1 MKKNL
6 FFNISFVVFTCF
18 IARCLLFFN
27 FSDVEIYNEWAVLL
41 NNLSKTGTLGINIV
55 NDNLIVQDFAK
66 TGDNVLPT
74 AFMPPLY
81 VFYIFALEILSL
93 GKIELTKLIIFS
105 QIIISCLSTLIFFK
119 ILNSF
124 LSNKTSILLTYLFS
138 LYPANILS
146 SLQTSSITL
155 QLFLFL
161 GFIFYFT
168 NLINLQSYK
177 NSFLLGIFAGLSML
191 IRGEFW
197 FFFIL
202 SNIYLLFILRINLKK
217 ILISFL
223 LSLIIISPYLKR
235 NYENFNSIFLV
246 KSFGFNLLKGNNPQ
260 AKIEG
265 SFIKNFWTTDKF
277 DGEININYEIN
288 RDDFYRSQAIDFIKK
303 DPLKYIKLYFLKLFA
318 FIFID
323 FNSSYPNYYNL
334 FHIMPKILLSI
345 FTIIGGV
352 LLIKRKGL
360 LQYLA
365 LFYFA
370 NACFFS
376 IFFILPRYSVMF
388 LPIQII
394 LSFYGYK
401 YLKDKLKIFFN

>member
-6 FFNISFVVFTCF
+6 FLNISFVISTCF
-18 IARCLLFFN
+18 VARCLFFYN

-41 NNLSKTGTLGINIV
+41 NNLSETGTLGINIV
-55 NDNLIVQDFAK
+55 NDNLIKQDFAN

-81 VFYIFALEILSL
+81 VFYMYALKILSL

-105 QIIISCLSTLIFFK
+105 QIIISCFSTLIFFK

-124 LSNKTSILLTYLFS
+124 LGNKTSILLTYLFS
-138 LYPANILS
+138 LYPTNILS
-146 SLQTSSITL
+146 SLQISSITL

-161 GFIFYFT
+161 IFIFYFT
-168 NLINLQSYK
+168 NLINFQSYK
-177 NSFLLGIFAGLSML
+177 NSILLGIFAGLSML

-202 SNIYLLFILRINLKK
+202 SNIYLLLILKISWKK
-217 ILISFL
+217 IFISFL

-235 NYENFNSIFLV
+235 NYENFNSLFLV

-260 AKIEG
+260 STTEG
-265 SFIKNFWTTDKF
+265 SFIKSFWTSVKY
-277 DGEININYEIN
+277 DGKININYEIN
-288 RDDFYRSQAIDFIKK
+288 RDDYYKSQAIDFIKS
-303 DPLKYIKLYFLKLFA
+303 DPLRYIKLYFAKLFA

-323 FNSSYPNYYNL
+323 FNSTYPNYYNV
-334 FHIMPKILLSI
+334 FHIVPKILLSI
-345 FTIIGGV
+345 FTIIGGA
-352 LLIKRKGL
+352 LLIKKNCL
-360 LQYLA
+360 LQFFVF
-365 LFYFA
+365 FYFS
-370 NACFFS
+370 NFFFFS
-376 IFFILPRYSVMF
+376 IFFILPRYSLMF
-388 LPIQII
+388 FPVQIV

-401 YLKDKLKIFFN
+401 YIKDKLKILFN